1 MQSHYASENYYVSKN
16 LSASIFVNST
26 SSQRLKFVLFCGIM
40 LLAIALYKDRPKFF
54 HTAVA
59 SPNLPCKGNP
69 QAQSLS
75 PQQLKILEK
84 TTSGTPKSAL
94 KSGLPD
100 AYCQLPSVV
109 VRAGAV
115 ASRDVFRINSNG
127 STEWGIAMYEGD
139 RFAGFRVI
147 ND

>member
-1 MQSHYASENYYVSKN
+1 MQSHYTSENF
-16 LSASIFVNST
+16 SASIFVNSA
-26 SSQRLKFVLFCGIM
+26 SSQRLKIVLFCGI
-40 LLAIALYKDRPKFF
+40 LALAIALYKDLPGLF
-54 HTAVA
+54 HTAA
-59 SPNLPCKGNP
+59 AAPDLPCKGNP

-75 PQQLKILEK
+75 VQQLKTLEK
-84 TTSGTPKSAL
+84 TTPGTPKSAL

-109 VRAGAV
+109 VRAGAI

-139 RFAGFRVI
+139 RFAGFRVM

>member
-1 MQSHYASENYYVSKN
+1 MQSHYASENF
-16 LSASIFVNST
+16 SASIFVNSA
-26 SSQRLKFVLFCGIM
+26 SSQRLKIVLFCGI
-40 LLAIALYKDRPKFF
+40 LALAIALYKDIPGLF
-54 HTAVA
+54 HTAA
-59 SPNLPCKGNP
+59 AAPNLPCKGNP

-75 PQQLKILEK
+75 PQQLKTLEK
-84 TTSGTPKSAL
+84 TTPGTPKSAL

-109 VRAGAV
+109 VRAGAI

>member
-1 MQSHYASENYYVSKN
+1 MQSHYTSENFST
-16 LSASIFVNST
+16 SIFVNSA
-26 SSQRLKFVLFCGIM
+26 SSQRLKIILFCGI
-40 LLAIALYKDRPKFF
+40 LALAIALYKDKNLPGLF
-54 HTAVA
+54 HTAA
-59 SPNLPCKGNP
+59 AAPDLPCKGNP

-84 TTSGTPKSAL
+84 TAPGTPKSAL
-94 KSGLPD
+94 KSGLPA

-109 VRAGAV
+109 VRAGAI
-115 ASRDVFRINSNG
+115 ASRDVFRINSKG

-139 RFAGFRVI
+139 RFAGFRVM

>member
-1 MQSHYASENYYVSKN
+1 MQSHYASENF
-16 LSASIFVNST
+16 SASIFVNSA
-26 SSQRLKFVLFCGIM
+26 SSQRLKIVLFCGI
-40 LLAIALYKDRPKFF
+40 LALAIALYKDLPGLF
-54 HTAVA
+54 HTAA
-59 SPNLPCKGNP
+59 AAPDLPCKGNP

-75 PQQLKILEK
+75 PKQLKTLEK
-84 TTSGTPKSAL
+84 TTPGTPKSAL
-94 KSGLPD
+94 KSGLPA

-109 VRAGAV
+109 VRAGAI

-139 RFAGFRVI
+139 RFAGFRVM